1 MVRVIGNRSLAGGP
15 LGVGVLGLLLSE
27 MKKAD
32 LCWPAYMYITS
43 VVYFHQ
49 EEVKEMLLEYLG
61 LLAVL
66 TVVSLFVSAHY
77 MNKSARHHEEL
88 TWGSE

>member
-1 MVRVIGNRSLAGGP
+1 MI
-15 LGVGVLGLLLSE
+15 
-27 MKKAD
+27 
-32 LCWPAYMYITS
+32 
-43 VVYFHQ
+43 
-49 EEVKEMLLEYLG
+49 LEYVG

-77 MNKSARHHEEL
+77 MNKYTWHRDEQ